1 MANTANRNYPLPVPS
16 NPVRDDVAR
25 LIAAFEAVDGDV
37 AGLLA
42 ALATKAAIN
51 HGHSL
56 ADIAGLVDALNGKA
70 AVGHTHSLAG
80 LSDVSIAGAPVGR
93 PLTTQAGGTVGIGP
107 DWSAE
112 IAGKVSAENVQ
123 SHRNDVSWGAD
134 LVRVDG
140 AHAAMLANHVNYY
153 GATAGRNI
161 DEVEAGDVGLYS
173 TSNPGTWP
181 PSAVTFWFV
190 TTQRLYTGQAVLQ
203 RAVSYASGAP
213 STGDGFEFIRL
224 RGNGGVWSS
233 WRRVLHTN
241 DAGAVDMPETYWKDA
256 QQHISGTAGNYP
268 SINYTR
274 IGDPGRS
281 FAQGWDP
288 ANRVLFWNKWN
299 PATGAYEGQLLEIH
313 HDGSVVVGATTYPSG
328 DNAYDLGTG
337 TNRWREIHGRVVNAE
352 ELRLNGEPLALLLS
366 AEYESAPTSVAAGT
380 TYTFAHGLG
389 VKPKFVI
396 FTAYCINSS
405 GAYAYSAS
413 VGDEARCDNAEST
426 ALMWRADETNIYV
439 PFGAAGSGLEL
450 TFQMNTGAGVGLV
463 LPSAALAGNW
473 QLKVR
478 AYG

>member
-1 MANTANRNYPLPVPS
+1 MATTPNRNYPLPVPS

-25 LIAAFEAVDGDV
+25 LISAFEAIDGDV

-42 ALATKAAIN
+42 ALATKAAVN

-80 LSDVSIAGAPVGR
+80 LSDVSITGAPVGR

-112 IAGKVSAENVQ
+112 IAGKVSAADVQ
-123 SHRNDVSWGAD
+123 AHRNDVSWGAD

-140 AHAAMLANHVNYY
+140 AHAAVLANHVNYY
-153 GATAGRNI
+153 GATSGRNI

-181 PSAVTFWFV
+181 PGGTTFWFV

-213 STGDGFEFIRL
+213 GTGDGFEFIRL

-233 WRRVLHTN
+233 WRKVFHE
-241 DAGAVDMPETYWKDA
+241 DAAGKLTVERAAPGAETAVAIRNLSGAAGSLARLDLSVDQPNAYG
-256 QQHISGTAGNYP
+256 IFYLRAGSAP
-268 SINYTR
+268 TLIVS
-274 IGDPGRS
+274 
-281 FAQGWDP
+281 
-288 ANRVLFWNKWN
+288 
-299 PATGAYEGQLLEIH
+299 TGAGVTGGYEINVGYAAAPVRIKQADITRLEVDA
-313 HDGSVVVGATTYPSG
+313 DGNVVVPGAFDAASISIAGSPLRPS
-328 DNAYDLGTG
+328 
-337 TNRWREIHGRVVNAE
+337 
-352 ELRLNGEPLALLLS
+352 LLT
-366 AEYESAPTSVAAGT
+366 AEYESAPTSVALST

-396 FTAYCINSS
+396 FSAYCYNSA
-405 GAYAYSAS
+405 GTYAYYAS
-413 VGDEARCDNAEST
+413 VGDEARCDNPDGT
-426 ALMWRADETNIYV
+426 PVPWWADETNVYV
-439 PFGAAGSGLEL
+439 PFGPESTGNLAFRMTTGS
-450 TFQMNTGAGVGLV
+450 LV
-463 LPSAALAGNW
+463 RMYLPNPALAGNW
-473 QLKVR
+473 KLKVR